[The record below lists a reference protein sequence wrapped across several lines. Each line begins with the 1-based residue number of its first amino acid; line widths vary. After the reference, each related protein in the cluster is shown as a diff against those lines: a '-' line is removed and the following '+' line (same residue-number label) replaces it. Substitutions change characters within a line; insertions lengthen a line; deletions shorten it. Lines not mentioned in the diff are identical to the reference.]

1 MGDARCN
8 NCGSD
13 IADRFD
19 ITLTAAARDGVISRG
34 IDVPEEEVIKAED
47 LAHAH
52 RSMIEKAERE
62 NQVLARILRTVP
74 VELMAS
80 FLRLVTEDSRQDY

>member
-1 MGDARCN
+1 
-8 NCGSD
+8 
-13 IADRFD
+13 
-19 ITLTAAARDGVISRG
+19 
-34 IDVPEEEVIKAED
+34 
-47 LAHAH
+47 
-52 RSMIEKAERE
+52 MIEKAERE